1 MKFYLKFTS
10 LPFIYSVVETSNSK
24 NALKEASK
32 YRSDAVVFPPTA
44 KLFSFEEALD
54 INKNWI
60 EKELY
65 SIEEKDTY
73 NVYKCVDGGPG
84 LVVEGEPEQFSLNR
98 NNILAF
104 AKEKTG
110 KRGVIWASDKR
121 GLVFGVKKGNLTKP
135 LLVFERIE
143 TLKLK

>member
-24 NALKEASK
+24 NALKEALK

-54 INKNWI
+54 INKNWVQ
-60 EKELY
+60 KELY

-73 NVYKCVDGGPG
+73 NVYKCVDGPG

>member
-54 INKNWI
+54 INKNWVQ
-60 EKELY
+60 KELY
-65 SIEEKDTY
+65 SIEDKDTY
-73 NVYKCVDGGPG
+73 NVYKCVDGPG

>member
-54 INKNWI
+54 INKNWVQ
-60 EKELY
+60 KELY

>member
-32 YRSDAVVFPPTA
+32 YRSDAVVFPPTT

-54 INKNWI
+54 INKNWVQ
-60 EKELY
+60 KELS

-73 NVYKCVDGGPG
+73 NVYKCVDGPG

>member
-73 NVYKCVDGGPG
+73 NVYKCVDGPG

>member
-60 EKELY
+60 EKELS

-121 GLVFGVKKGNLTKP
+121 GLVFGVKKGNLTNP

>member
-54 INKNWI
+54 INKNWVQ
-60 EKELY
+60 KELY

-73 NVYKCVDGGPG
+73 NVYKCVDGPG